1 MSQEELMNAI
11 AEIERE
17 IAILPEGSITKKKI
31 RDKEYYYHRITR
43 NGKRVEKYIDF
54 KDVAELKDRIDR
66 RKKLEKDLKEL
77 KKQIIPEKATTK
89 EEHLEFKTTVRTG
102 SRLRAQI
109 AVYMD
114 LYL

>member
-43 NGKRVEKYIDF
+43 NGKRVEKFVEI
-54 KDVAELKDRIDR
+54 L
-66 RKKLEKDLKEL
+66 
-77 KKQIIPEKATTK
+77 II
-89 EEHLEFKTTVRTG
+89 
-102 SRLRAQI
+102 
-109 AVYMD
+109 M
-114 LYL
+114 

>member
-31 RDKEYYYHRITR
+31 RDKEFYYHRIAR
-43 NGKRVEKYIDF
+43 YGKRVEKYIDL

-77 KKQIIPEKATTK
+77 KNK
-89 EEHLEFKTTVRTG
+89 
-102 SRLRAQI
+102 
-109 AVYMD
+109 
-114 LYL
+114 

>member
-43 NGKRVEKYIDF
+43 KGKRVEKYIDF

-66 RKKLEKDLKEL
+66 RKKL
-77 KKQIIPEKATTK
+77 
-89 EEHLEFKTTVRTG
+89 
-102 SRLRAQI
+102 
-109 AVYMD
+109 
-114 LYL
+114 